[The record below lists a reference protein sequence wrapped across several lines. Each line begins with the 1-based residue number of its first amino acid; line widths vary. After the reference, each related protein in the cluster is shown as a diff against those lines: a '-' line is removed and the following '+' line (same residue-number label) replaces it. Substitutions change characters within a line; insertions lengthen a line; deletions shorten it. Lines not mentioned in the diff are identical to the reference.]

1 MGEMQHI
8 SEVIHNIESEM
19 VSMWLL
25 GEAAYVMEHDLEYIA
40 IIMTAVFYEM
50 ERFKALGM
58 QIGEA

>member
-1 MGEMQHI
+1 MKEMQHI
-8 SEVIHNIESEM
+8 SEVIHDIEAEM

-25 GEAAYVMEHDLEYIA
+25 DQAAYVMEHDPEYIA

-50 ERFKALGM
+50 EHFKALGM